1 MTVSQTASFPASQ
14 LPSYRSRGSE
24 FVILLHKYKAPKHK
38 VHTVLIMEN
47 GRWAWVRT
55 FDVGL
60 LLVSEAFT
68 RSGFVIRIY
77 YRHGYMDGVYDARF
91 LLDFPHVP
99 PSPGLDS
106 PY

>member
-14 LPSYRSRGSE
+14 LPSYRSRGSK

-47 GRWAWVRT
+47 GRLAWVRT

-68 RSGFVIRIY
+68 QSGIY

-91 LLDFPHVP
+91 MLHFPHVP
-99 PSPGLDS
+99 PSPGLAS